1 MVVMGKWLLKNLKLT
16 TRIKNKTWT
25 NPQIKNQKRAMNQS
39 TDMTQKFRTHVLTF
53 LPLLTPYVEKTA
65 NLHGFKSIYKP
76 RNINV
81 VFSQCGT

>member
-1 MVVMGKWLLKNLKLT
+1 MGKWLLKNLKLT

-25 NPQIKNQKRAMNQS
+25 NSQIKNQKMR
-39 TDMTQKFRTHVLTF
+39 QKSEHRHDTEIQNTCTYILTII
-53 LPLLTPYVEKTA
+53 TPSVQKIA

-81 VFSQCGT
+81 VFSQCGS